1 MKYILILILLSYCY
15 TGFSQTDSSMISNN
29 KLIEIANKIKTKTDS
44 IDLLLKIIENEDVQ
58 IYKQKTLMEVDSFE
72 IVSKNYII
80 NSQTKIINT
89 MSYNKPKWY
98 ESKIISFIA
107 GIGTMYLSAA
117 ILNKI
122 R

>member
-44 IDLLLKIIENEDVQ
+44 IDLLLKIIETEDTQ
-58 IYKQKTLMEVDSFE
+58 IYKQKTLMAVDSFE
-72 IVSKNYII
+72 IVFKDYII

-89 MSYNKPKWY
+89 MTGNKPKWY
-98 ESKIISFIA
+98 ESRMVSFIA
-107 GIGTMYLSAA
+107 GIGTMYLSAV

-122 R
+122 K